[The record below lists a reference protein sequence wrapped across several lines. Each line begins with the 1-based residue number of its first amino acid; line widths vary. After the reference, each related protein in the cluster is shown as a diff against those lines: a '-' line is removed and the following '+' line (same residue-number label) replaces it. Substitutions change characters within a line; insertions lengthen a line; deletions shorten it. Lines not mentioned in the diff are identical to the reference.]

1 MVSVA
6 YGSLALVTESARIV
20 KSGAVVPVRLL
31 CGCSSG
37 LWNYLVTWVAYEG
50 DSVESLA
57 SRFGVSMGSI
67 EAANGFSGVTD
78 LVPGDIYYIPLD
90 SGCRCLVVFEIN
102 IPCFRFLRF
111 ECILRV

>member
-1 MVSVA
+1 MSEA
-6 YGSLALVTESARIV
+6 YGSLALVTESSRVV
-20 KSGAVVPVRLL
+20 KNGTVVPVRLL

-50 DSVESLA
+50 DSVEALA

-90 SGCRCLVVFEIN
+90 SGSRCLVVYEIETSM
-102 IPCFRFLRF
+102 FL
-111 ECILRV
+111 LP